1 MEKKFINKKGGCIC
15 GAIKFNVKLDELPRV
30 FSCHCKDCRKKI
42 GGIMSIIELRDNAI
56 DLDKTKLSTYEH
68 VGGSGNKI
76 TKYFCSNCA
85 APILT
90 FVDRWKK
97 FYLYAGILDDI
108 SILKKSKNIFFE
120 DSHFPFMEI
129 SEKDLKI

>member
-1 MEKKFINKKGGCIC
+1 MEKKFLNKKGGCIC
-15 GAIKFNVKLDELPRV
+15 GAIKFNVTLDELPRV

-56 DLDKTKLSTYEH
+56 DVDKSLLSTYEH
-68 VGGSGNKI
+68 IGGSGNKI
-76 TKYFCSNCA
+76 TKYFCAKCA
-85 APILT
+85 APVLT

-97 FYLYAGILDDI
+97 FYLYAGLLDDI
-108 SILKKSKNIFFE
+108 SILKKAKNIYFE

-129 SEKDLKI
+129 SEKDLKV